1 MKKKRKIKEDAL
13 LRKIQPAWDQYSNT
27 DKKDVLA
34 FGDSFRTFL
43 NSVKTERE
51 AVSWIS
57 KLAKKRSY
65 VDASLKK
72 ASRAFLINRDKSIA
86 LYTTGKKTVSEGL
99 RIIISHIDSPR
110 LDLKPNPLYE
120 DAELALLRTHYY
132 GGIKKYQWTAI
143 PLSLH
148 GIIVKENG
156 EKITIAIGDAPDDPV
171 FSIADLLPH
180 LSRKEQSQK
189 KISEAIEGEKL
200 TLVAGSFPCPNN
212 NEDKE
217 RVKKNVM
224 QILNKKYGITEDD
237 FISAEIEVVPA
248 LGVRDVGWDRSLIG
262 GYGQDDRICSYAA
275 LMALLDAKKFEH
287 SALVIFADKEEIGS
301 VGATGAQS
309 DFLID
314 CVRAI
319 IVSKKKKATYDM
331 IRNVLL
337 KSKALSGDVNAAI
350 NPNYQNVL
358 EKNNA
363 AKLGYGVVLTKYT
376 GARGKYGT
384 NDASAEFVGEVRRLF
399 NANKVIWQTGELG
412 KVDEGG
418 GGTVSEFIS
427 RHGVETVDCGTALL
441 GMHSPFEICSK
452 ADLYETYKA
461 YKAFLQS

>member
-1 MKKKRKIKEDAL
+1 MKKKSKTKGKDI
-13 LRKIQPAWDQYSNT
+13 LRKLKPAWEQYT
-27 DKKDVLA
+27 AAEKKKVLV
-34 FGDSFRTFL
+34 FGDGFRTFL
-43 NSVKTERE
+43 STVKTERE
-51 AVSWIS
+51 AVSWIQ
-57 KLAKKRSY
+57 KQAKKRGYSN
-65 VDASLKK
+65 VSSQRT
-72 ASRAFLINRDKSIA
+72 SRGFLINRDKSIA
-86 LYTTGKKTVSEGL
+86 LFATGKKPISEGI
-99 RIIISHIDSPR
+99 RIVISHIDSPR

-148 GIIVKENG
+148 GVIVKESG
-156 EKITIAIGDAPDDPV
+156 EKISISVGDDPKDPV

-200 TLVAGSFPCPNN
+200 TLLAGSFPYPDKK
-212 NEDKE
+212 EEKE
-217 RVKKNVM
+217 RVKRNVM
-224 QILNKKYGITEDD
+224 HILNEKYGITEDD
-237 FISAEIEVVPA
+237 FVSAEIEVVPA
-248 LGVRDVGWDRSLIG
+248 LSARDVGWDKSLIG
-262 GYGQDDRICSYAA
+262 GYGQDDRICAFAS
-275 LMALLDAKKFEH
+275 LMALLDAKHFNH

-314 CVRAI
+314 CTRAI
-319 IVSKKKKATYDM
+319 IVSKNKKSSYDM
-331 IRNVLL
+331 VREVLL

-358 EKNNA
+358 EKANA

-376 GARGKYGT
+376 GAGGKYGT
-384 NDASAEFVGEVRRLF
+384 NDASAEFVGEIRRLF
-399 NANKVIWQTGELG
+399 NEKKVIWQTGELG

-427 RHGVETVDCGTALL
+427 RHGIETVDCGTALL
-441 GMHSPFEICSK
+441 GMHSPFEICNK
-452 ADLYETYKA
+452 ADLYETHKA
-461 YKAFLQS
+461 YKAFLES